1 MPSADPSPHLLPD
14 GSWAAP
20 TATGPVQAVL
30 TLPGSKSLTNR
41 DPLIL
46 AALAQDPSRLRA
58 PLRSRDTLLMAAA
71 LRVLGCGIV
80 EAPT

>member
-1 MPSADPSPHLLPD
+1 MLPD

-41 DPLIL
+41 YLIL
-46 AALAQDPSRLRA
+46 AALAVP
-58 PLRSRDTLLMAAA
+58 A
-71 LRVLGCGIV
+71 LRRKTTV
-80 EAPT
+80 